1 MEEIGTRIKG
11 VAADRPST
19 SAEANVSKAGN
30 NESEGGEGSGQ
41 PVLQG
46 EAAVGGV
53 HYLEA
58 QAEQIKLLEAR
69 AESLARQQLE
79 VRAQMAETERRE
91 AEARGQAEALE
102 QQARSLRS
110 ALFWHRLLLWLS
122 IAALGA
128 GGIWLRLME

>member
-1 MEEIGTRIKG
+1 MEDIGTGIRG
-11 VAADRPST
+11 VAADPPST
-19 SAEANVSKAGN
+19 SAEANVSKAADN
-30 NESEGGEGSGQ
+30 QSEGGERSGQ
-41 PVLQG
+41 PLWQG
-46 EAAVGGV
+46 EAAVGRV

-122 IAALGA
+122 IAALAA
-128 GGIWLRLME
+128 GGVWLRLMK